1 MKTVWLALLLATIV
15 VGCSGSGNG
24 TSEEGTAPAATGPCN
39 GFCSTDNPQ
48 SLTVADVTQI
58 LAQGIAEA
66 DARGVDA
73 TMAVVD
79 RVGNVL
85 AVYRVNGMPLP
96 VLISSDP
103 NGTEQSNIFGGLEGI
118 YLPAL
123 SQPFPLNVAVIDD
136 QAAIAKALTGAYF
149 SSEGNALSTRVAS
162 QVVQEHFNP
171 GELFQPAGPLFGVQI
186 SQLAC
191 SDFNVK
197 DFTRSE
203 GPKKSPL
210 GFAADP
216 GGLPLYKNGVAVG
229 AVGVISDGIYSLD
242 KDISDLDKPIDEII
256 ATAATFGFSAP
267 VDIRGDNIAVE
278 GKILLFSNVDF
289 DDLASDP
296 STASTAAVLPANLV
310 ATTGYTDGTI
320 KAGVAFGQ
328 LESGIAAATD
338 PALAGPK
345 FFTDPDLDAF
355 IFVRDDD
362 SDGNFEN
369 AFPPIAGAEPGGGL
383 TQTETETILT
393 EALKVANRARRQVGR
408 PLNGPARVNIT
419 MVDSLGNIIGMVR
432 SRDAIVDGADVTVQK
447 ARTAVFWSSG
457 RAEAFLDGLP
467 DATNIRANNTE
478 GLVINSTDLGQYA
491 DDLLSFVGDPT
502 VLDGSVAWS
511 ERGIGGL
518 GFPYFADGKDGN
530 PPGPLS
536 RDPGQW
542 SIFSLGLQ
550 LEVSINAILQHVLYT
565 AGLSGVGFP
574 DVGIGCAGVDLG
586 NLDVGALVPPST
598 VADPNDPLIANGL
611 QTFAGSIPIYKGNTL
626 VGGIGVSGDGN
637 DQADLVAFLGVHNAG
652 QLLGTVNNA
661 PLEMRSDRV
670 VPGGVRLRYVQCP
683 IAPFFDSDEQNVCQ
697 GK

>member
-1 MKTVWLALLLATIV
+1 MKTVWLALIFATAIA
-15 VGCSGSGNG
+15 GCSGEGSKVR
-24 TSEEGTAPAATGPCN
+24 EEGTSPPAAGICDGT
-39 GFCSTDNPQ
+39 CSTDNPQ
-48 SLTVADVTQI
+48 NLTVAEVTQI

-66 DARGVDA
+66 NAQGTDA

-85 AVYRVNGMPLP
+85 AVYRVNGTPLP

-103 NGTEQSNIFGGLEGI
+103 NGTEQSNVFGGLEGI

-123 SQPFPLNVAVIDD
+123 TQPFPLNVAVIDD

-149 SSEGNALSTRVAS
+149 SNEGNALSTRVAS

-197 DFTRSE
+197 DMTRTE

-229 AVGVISDGIYSLD
+229 AVGVIADGVYSLD
-242 KDISDLDKPIDEII
+242 KVISDDDKPVDEII
-256 ATAATFGFSAP
+256 ATAATFGFAAP
-267 VDIRGDNIAVE
+267 VEVRGDRIAVE
-278 GKILLFSNVDF
+278 GKVLFFSNTTF
-289 DDLASDP
+289 DDILSDPAAADP
-296 STASTAAVLPANLV
+296 STVLPANLV
-310 ATTGYTDGTI
+310 ATTGYSDGTI

-338 PALAGPK
+338 PGLIGPQ
-345 FFTDPDLDAF
+345 FFTDPELDAF
-355 IFVRDDD
+355 IFVRD
-362 SDGNFEN
+362 SQN
-369 AFPPIAGAEPGGGL
+369 AFPPIAGAEPSGGL

-393 EALKVANRARRQVGR
+393 EALKVANKARRQVGR
-408 PLNGPARVNIT
+408 PLNSPARVNIT

-478 GLVINSTDLGQYA
+478 GLVLNTTNLGQYA
-491 DDLLSFVGDPT
+491 DDLLTFVGDPT
-502 VLDGSVAWS
+502 VLDGSIAWS

-518 GFPYFADGKDGN
+518 GFPFFADGRDGN

-536 RDPGQW
+536 KVQGEW

-550 LEVSINAILQHVLYT
+550 LDVSINAILQHVLYT

-586 NLDVGALVPPST
+586 NLDVGALIPPST
-598 VADPNDPLIANGL
+598 VADPADPLIANGL

-637 DQADLVAFLGVHNAG
+637 DQADLVSFLGVHNAG
-652 QLLGTVNNA
+652 QILGTVNNA
-661 PLEMRSDRV
+661 PENMRSDLV

-683 IAPFFDSDEQNVCQ
+683 IAPFFDSDEQNVCE